1 MTKTT
6 LEQIVKEGQ
15 EEFNK
20 QFPRLEVE
28 SFLADFAQKIVEGVR
43 DSVVPEEGIRWM
55 QEGSN
60 KNRKGFTD
68 GFNESRAETLRRLDQ
83 FSGGIKDQ
91 QTKE

>member
-43 DSVVPEEGIRWM
+43 ESVVPEEGIRWM

-60 KNRKGFTD
+60 KNRGRRKWEQCLE
-68 GFNESRAETLRRLDQ
+68 ESIVLKLN
-83 FSGGIKDQ
+83 
-91 QTKE
+91 